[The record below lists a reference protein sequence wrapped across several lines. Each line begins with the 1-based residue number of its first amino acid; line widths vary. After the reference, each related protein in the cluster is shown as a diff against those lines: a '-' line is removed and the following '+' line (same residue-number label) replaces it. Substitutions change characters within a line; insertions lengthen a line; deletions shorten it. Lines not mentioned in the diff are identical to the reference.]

1 MQREELNTETAK
13 IPWKELEKFFA
24 NGTTIY
30 VSPDLDLI
38 DVALEVC
45 RDNKAQMEQWMVEE
59 KVGQVSDD
67 QAIEWLEA
75 DAIVW
80 SLVVKPWVLV
90 QPLKEQPLKS
100 TDS

>member
-45 RDNKAQMEQWMVEE
+45 RDNKAQMEQWMAEE
-59 KVGQVSDD
+59 KVGQVSDG
-67 QAIEWLEA
+67 QAIEWLET
-75 DAIVW
+75 DATVW

-90 QPLKEQPLKS
+90 QPLKV
-100 TDS
+100 

>member
-1 MQREELNTETAK
+1 MGMGFRVCCRTGRLETTISVDIMQREELNTETAK

-45 RDNKAQMEQWMVEE
+45 RDNKAQMEQWMAEE
-59 KVGQVSDD
+59 KVGEVSEGH
-67 QAIEWLEA
+67 AI
-75 DAIVW
+75 
-80 SLVVKPWVLV
+80 
-90 QPLKEQPLKS
+90 
-100 TDS
+100 